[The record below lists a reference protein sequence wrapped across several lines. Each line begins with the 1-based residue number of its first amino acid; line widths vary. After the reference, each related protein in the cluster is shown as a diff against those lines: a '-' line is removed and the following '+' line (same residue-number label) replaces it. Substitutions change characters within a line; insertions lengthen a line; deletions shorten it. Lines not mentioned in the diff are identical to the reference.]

1 MPLIMT
7 VLGAFSAPPLL
18 GGWGMRC
25 MCVGGRWGGG
35 CLQTQMSPPDL
46 TEKQKED

>member
-7 VLGAFSAPPLL
+7 VLGAFSAPPLI

-35 CLQTQMSPPDL
+35 VVSKHKCLHL
-46 TEKQKED
+46 I